1 MVKKEYFFSDFKSSV
16 PFFLDPWKEHVWHIV
31 LPVVYADPNDVI
43 LVDLGAGLHGIEIL
57 K

>member
-16 PFFLDPWKEHVWHIV
+16 PFFLDPCKEHVWHIV

-43 LVDLGAGLHGIEIL
+43 LVDVGARLHGIEIL